1 MSYMPADL
9 IDDSAVLLARNET
22 QAAAIRKLQELL
34 KRLRAVKAPHAGGM
48 VFLKKEV
55 DERGICRLEIA
66 IHEGLRVARTATI
79 EIAVLQD
86 DYRTTVLR
94 LKDEYLALCDALF
107 LKTYAPDLYNP
118 DVSPVTLAEATSMN
132 AMDLT

>member
-1 MSYMPADL
+1 MPNDL

-34 KRLRAVKAPHAGGM
+34 RRLRAVKPPHAGGM

-55 DERGICRLEIA
+55 DERGICRLELLIR
-66 IHEGLRVARTATI
+66 EGLRVAQTATI
-79 EIAVLQD
+79 EIAILQD
-86 DYRTTVLR
+86 DYRTVALR
-94 LKDEYLALCDALF
+94 LKDEYLALCESLF

-118 DVSPVTLAEATSMN
+118 DISPVTLTEGTSMKQ
-132 AMDLT
+132 MDLT